1 MTGGTRVKQSTKA
14 RFNMYFNDLGLHSGG
29 IDIPW
34 EHIRGLYICME
45 CRGQSRYPDY
55 IFTREEID
63 FIVIEAGPWLL

>member
-1 MTGGTRVKQSTKA
+1 
-14 RFNMYFNDLGLHSGG
+14 MYFNDLGLHSGG